1 MKNDY
6 LNIMIQSL
14 QKKVKILDKIIEMNK
29 EQHQILSKEEL
40 DSEAFEQNVQEKSDL
55 VEQINFLDE
64 GFEDLYD
71 RIKTVIK
78 TEKQEHK
85 EEILILKQLIT
96 EITER
101 SVNIQSEEV
110 RNRKLVEMRFSQER
124 KKVRNMKNSSTVANQ
139 YYKTMTKL
147 NHIDAQFMDRKK

>member
-1 MKNDY
+1 MQTN
-6 LNIMIQSL
+6 ST
-14 QKKVKILDKIIEMNK
+14 KKVKILDKIIEMNK

>member
-1 MKNDY
+1 MENDY

-85 EEILILKQLIT
+85 EEILILKQ
-96 EITER
+96 
-101 SVNIQSEEV
+101 
-110 RNRKLVEMRFSQER
+110 
-124 KKVRNMKNSSTVANQ
+124 
-139 YYKTMTKL
+139 
-147 NHIDAQFMDRKK
+147 

>member
-1 MKNDY
+1 MENDY

>member
-1 MKNDY
+1 MENDY

-29 EQHQILSKEEL
+29 EQHQIILIL
-40 DSEAFEQNVQEKSDL
+40 QIGVCQN
-55 VEQINFLDE
+55 
-64 GFEDLYD
+64 
-71 RIKTVIK
+71 
-78 TEKQEHK
+78 K

-147 NHIDAQFMDRKK
+147 NHIDAQFMDRKKQQLSKLKVKLFLS